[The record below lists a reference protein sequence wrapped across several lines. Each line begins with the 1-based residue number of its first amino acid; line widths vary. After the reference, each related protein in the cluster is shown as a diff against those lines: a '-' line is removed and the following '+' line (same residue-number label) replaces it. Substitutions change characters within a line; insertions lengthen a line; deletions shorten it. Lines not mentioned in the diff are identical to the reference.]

1 MKISD
6 INITRKGEKETMEKE
21 KKQIKIS
28 LWTFYVLVAGIVILI
43 GAIIIGGMNVKKK
56 MDNLEQG
63 QASLANKVVQEEKN
77 ETAETPDKVENVS
90 KNDVNAVKEENFEDV
105 TFDDKDV
112 QKCLEYLRINDTQS
126 DTLLSDDNILAS
138 LYYEAR
144 NNNNKLTTQNISND
158 LILSIATN
166 YAYSKLAASE
176 NKNIVI
182 DNIKQFSENE
192 IEEYIEK
199 IFGKKIS
206 YKHQDFKNG
215 IQFYGEYPTFNKAQ
229 YNSYQESYIIDEVIG
244 NLDSSPVVNL
254 YTEKAQIQKSTNDII
269 LTIPVAFEI
278 ANAAEDYGAEEYCR
292 VDYYKDFEITVEKNL
307 KTEEGYWNVER
318 IVKNLIAHNYYGI
331 MSYIDINGESVEPE
345 EYERLKQELAVNDG
359 LGTIEENM
367 DKLHKI
373 KMTFTKDDTN
383 EYHFESFE
391 IID

>member
-1 MKISD
+1 
-6 INITRKGEKETMEKE
+6 MEKE

-56 MDNLEQG
+56 MDSLEQG
-63 QASLANKVVQEEKN
+63 QASLTNKVVQEEKN
-77 ETAETPDKVENVS
+77 GTVETPDKVENVS
-90 KNDVNAVKEENFEDV
+90 KNDANAVKEENFEDV

-176 NKNIVI
+176 NINM
-182 DNIKQFSENE
+182 QFYENE
-192 IEEYIEK
+192 IEKYAK
-199 IFGKKIS
+199 QIFGTDIS
-206 YKHQDFKNG
+206 CKHHDFKNG
-215 IQFYGEYPTFNKAQ
+215 IQFDGEFNLVR
-229 YNSYQESYIIDEVIG
+229 YNSNLKSYTIDELKGGTEYNQII
-244 NLDSSPVVNL
+244 NL
-254 YTEKAQIQKSTNDII
+254 YTRKAQIQKNTNKIVL
-269 LTIPVAFEI
+269 LTPVAFEI
-278 ANAAEDYGAEEYCR
+278 NEGTIDYYR
-292 VDYYKDFEITVEKNL
+292 IDYYKDFEIAEKL
-307 KTEEGYWNVER
+307 KTKEGYWDIEK
-318 IVKNLIAHNYYGI
+318 ILKNLIAHNYDQTI
-331 MSYIDINGESVEPE
+331 SYDVNGNRVELE
-345 EYERLKQELAVNDG
+345 NMETLRQELAVNDG

>member
-1 MKISD
+1 
-6 INITRKGEKETMEKE
+6 MEKE

-56 MDNLEQG
+56 MDSLEQG
-63 QASLANKVVQEEKN
+63 QASLTNKVVQEEKN
-77 ETAETPDKVENVS
+77 GTVETPDKVENVS
-90 KNDVNAVKEENFEDV
+90 KNDANAVKEENFEDV
-105 TFDDKDV
+105 TLDDKDV
-112 QKCLEYLRINDTQS
+112 QKCLEYLRISDTQS

-182 DNIKQFSENE
+182 DNKKQFSENE

-229 YNSYQESYIIDEVIG
+229 YNSYQESYIIDEVKG

-269 LTIPVAFEI
+269 LTIPIAFEI
-278 ANAAEDYGAEEYCR
+278 ANAAEDYGVEEYCR

-307 KTEEGYWNVER
+307 KTEESYWNVER

-373 KMTFTKDDTN
+373 KITFTKDDSN

>member
-1 MKISD
+1 
-6 INITRKGEKETMEKE
+6 MEKE

-182 DNIKQFSENE
+182 DNKKQFSENE

>member
-1 MKISD
+1 
-6 INITRKGEKETMEKE
+6 MEKE